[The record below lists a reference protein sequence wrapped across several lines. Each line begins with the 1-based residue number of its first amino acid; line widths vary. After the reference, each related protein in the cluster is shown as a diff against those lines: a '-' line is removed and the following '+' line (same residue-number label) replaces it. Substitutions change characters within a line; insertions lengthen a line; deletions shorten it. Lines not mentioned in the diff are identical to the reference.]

1 VPWYHESMDATRT
14 VAPISVT
21 DKAAAH
27 VRKIAEREGRSEA
40 FLRLRV
46 TAGGCSGF
54 SYKLSIEDG
63 PQGDDQVVEAHGLR
77 VLVDPRTASIVE
89 GSTLD
94 FNASLLGGGLKV
106 INPRAV
112 HECACGESF
121 SI

>member
-1 VPWYHESMDATRT
+1 MDATRT
-14 VAPISVT
+14 ARPISIT

-27 VRKIAEREGRSEA
+27 VRRIAEREGQPGA
-40 FLRLRV
+40 YLRLRV

-54 SYKLSIEDG
+54 SYKLSIEEG
-63 PQGDDQVVEAHGLR
+63 PQDDDHIVEAHGLR
-77 VLVDPRTASIVE
+77 VLVDPRTAPIVE

>member
-1 VPWYHESMDATRT
+1 MDATRT
-14 VAPISVT
+14 ASPISIT

-27 VRKIAEREGRSEA
+27 VRRIAEREGRPGA
-40 FLRLRV
+40 YLRLRV

-54 SYKLSIEDG
+54 SYKLSIEGG
-63 PQGDDQVVEAHGLR
+63 PQGDDHVVEAHGLR
-77 VLVDPRTASIVE
+77 VLVDPRTAPIVE

-94 FNASLLGGGLKV
+94 FNPSLLGGGLKV